1 MKVFVARQPIFNM
14 YEQIVGYELLY
25 RNKQENRF
33 PEVDSDIATIDVL
46 VNSFLSIGID

>member
-1 MKVFVARQPIFNM
+1 M

-46 VNSFLSIGID
+46 VNSFYQSELMKYLTGSQYS